1 MSDSVEAVRAEA
13 DGNKMFGAIRS
24 LPLSIF
30 CCIFWIGAVIVIA
43 AGADY
48 LSTHSDRAL
57 DLGARLLPPSFMP
70 GGSLKHLLGTDELGR
85 DIYSRLLTSIR
96 ISLMIALAA
105 TVISAVIGIIAGF
118 AAAYFR
124 GWVEQ
129 MILMIIDVQ
138 AAMPFIII
146 AIAVLA
152 FFGNSLVLLAV
163 LMGFHGWERTAR
175 IARGLAIA
183 AHEQGYATT
192 IRDLGASPTR
202 IYLLHILPNIAST
215 IIVAMTLNFPEV
227 VLLESGLSFLGLGV
241 QPPMS
246 SLGNMIG
253 FGREYMQ
260 TAPWIMLAP
269 SLVLVLT
276 TFAVSILGDW
286 LRDRLDPTLQ

>member
-1 MSDSVEAVRAEA
+1 MSDSTKAAPSEAGGHKV
-13 DGNKMFGAIRS
+13 FGAART

-30 CCIFWIGAVIVIA
+30 WCIFWIAAVIVIA
-43 AGADY
+43 LGADY
-48 LSTHSDRAL
+48 LSTQSYRAL

-70 GGSLKHLLGTDELGR
+70 GGSVKHLLGTDELGR

-96 ISLMIALAA
+96 ISLLIALAA
-105 TVISAVIGIIAGF
+105 TVISTTIGIIAGF

-124 GWVEQ
+124 GWVEE

-152 FFGNSLVLLAV
+152 FFGNSLILLAV

-192 IRDLGASPTR
+192 IRDLGASPAR

-253 FGREYMQ
+253 FGREYIQ
-260 TAPWIMLAP
+260 TAPWIMLVP

-286 LRDRLDPTLQ
+286 LRDRLDPTLH